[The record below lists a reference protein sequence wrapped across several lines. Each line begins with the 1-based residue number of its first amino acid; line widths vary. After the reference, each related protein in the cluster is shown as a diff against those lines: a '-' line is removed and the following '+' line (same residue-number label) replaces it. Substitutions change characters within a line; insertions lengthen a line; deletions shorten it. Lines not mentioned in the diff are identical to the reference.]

1 MQVKLIFIMNGYAL
15 TRSQNTLDEVTE
27 LYLPRSRGLATN
39 RQE

>member
-15 TRSQNTLDEVTE
+15 TRSQNILDEEPE
-27 LYLPRSRGLATN
+27 LYLPRNRGLATN

>member
-1 MQVKLIFIMNGYAL
+1 MNGNAL
-15 TRSQNTLDEVTE
+15 SRSENTLDEEPE